1 MTFTGLLR
9 LLFAIHVVFGLLAGY
24 WDMQL
29 SNSMLY
35 DGQMSWIH
43 YRGTLQAH
51 LLLGALVA
59 VGFTILL
66 TWKKRQMKREK
77 IIANQ
82 VALAVAYLMFLIFGI
97 KIHLVYLQTHL
108 LDREGLLWTFG
119 LLVACVAVFWL
130 VRALVRRINN
140 RMMAAAFFL
149 ILFGVSFITALIQRP
164 NVQKP
169 IRSSMPNILL
179 LMVDTLRW
187 DHVSSYGYKRKT
199 TPAIDRLAKEG
210 VLYETAISASPWTTP
225 SHASLFTG
233 QYPSRCGVDGRN
245 IVLDPS
251 SPTLAQTLARA
262 GYQTAGFINNVYIR
276 RQTGLARG
284 FHQYEEFW
292 GRNEGSSIMLLIE
305 LLRNRI
311 APRQDTGAKETN
323 KAVQDWLNLDWS
335 HKNPFFLFV
344 HYMEPHAPYGV
355 PAQYLKDFLP
365 ADVSPTH
372 APKINQDPE
381 LFICGKVKMTENDF
395 ETLNALYDNDI
406 RYLDVQIG
414 SLLSHLRQQRLLD
427 NTIVILTAD
436 HGEHFGEHGLM
447 SHELSVYDVLL
458 RVPLIVRYP
467 PKFAKGTRVPEVV
480 ETVDLFPTIL
490 KVLGISVPKDVQGVS
505 LMEPSKH
512 PYAFAEYD
520 NARAVDKIERRFA
533 KTEIPA
539 NPVYRR
545 KVLKVVRSGDYKL
558 IWGSDGTRELYSI
571 GKDPYEERNLYKAES
586 QQATHL
592 ESILGKWL
600 ASFKPSRYYK
610 EEEISKEALEELKAL
625 GYVN

>member
-1 MTFTGLLR
+1 MTFTRLLR
-9 LLFAIHVVFGLLAGY
+9 LLFAIHVGFGLLAGY

-43 YRGTLQAH
+43 YRQTLQAH
-51 LLLGALVA
+51 LLLGAVVA

-66 TWKKRQMKREK
+66 TWKKREIKREE

-82 VALAVAYLMFLIFGI
+82 VALAVGYLMFLIFGI
-97 KIHLVYLQTHL
+97 KIHLVWLQTHL
-108 LDREGLLWTFG
+108 VDPEGLIWTFG
-119 LLVACVAVFWL
+119 LLVACVALFWL
-130 VRALVRRINN
+130 VRSLVQRIHN
-140 RMMAAAFFL
+140 RMTAAVFFL
-149 ILFGVSFITALIQRP
+149 ILFGVSFLSALILRPDVQR
-164 NVQKP
+164 P

-179 LMVDTLRW
+179 VMVDTLRW

-199 TPAIDRLAKEG
+199 TPAIDRLAAEG
-210 VLYETAISASPWTTP
+210 ILYETAISASPWTTP

-292 GRNEGSSIMLLIE
+292 GRNSGSSIMLLIE
-305 LLRNRI
+305 LLRDRI
-311 APRQDTGAKETN
+311 SPRQDTGAKETN
-323 KAVQDWLNLDWS
+323 KAVRDWLNLDWS
-335 HKNPFFLFV
+335 RKNPFFLFV
-344 HYMEPHAPYGV
+344 HYMEPHAPYGI
-355 PAQYLKDFLP
+355 PDQYLKDFLP
-365 ADVSPTH
+365 HGGPPT
-372 APKINQDPE
+372 KLVNQDPE
-381 LFICGKVKMTENDF
+381 LFICGKVKMTEKDF
-395 ETLNALYDNDI
+395 EILNALYDNDI

-427 NTIVILTAD
+427 NTIVILMAD

-458 RVPLIVRYP
+458 RVPLIIRYP
-467 PKFAKGTRVPEVV
+467 PKFAKGTRVPELV

-490 KVLGISVPKDVQGVS
+490 GVVGISVPKDVQGVN
-505 LMEPSKH
+505 LTEPSKH

-545 KVLKVVRSGDYKL
+545 KVLKVVRSEDYKL

-571 GKDPYEERNLYKAES
+571 GKDPYEEIDLYKPES
-586 QQATHL
+586 QQVKQL
-592 ESILGKWL
+592 ESVLANWL
-600 ASFKPSRYYK
+600 SSFKPSRYYK
-610 EEEISKEALEELKAL
+610 EEEISREAFEELKAL